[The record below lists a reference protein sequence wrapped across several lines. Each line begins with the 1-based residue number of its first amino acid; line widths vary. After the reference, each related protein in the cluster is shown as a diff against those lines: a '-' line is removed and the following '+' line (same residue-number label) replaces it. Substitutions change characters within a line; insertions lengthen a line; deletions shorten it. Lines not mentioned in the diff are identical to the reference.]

1 MIKTWTARRMPRAL
15 PVPTRRGWAVGVA
28 LALLGAVGLARS
40 NELLALSGAAG
51 ALLLYST
58 LWVWRRSPSLDV
70 QIQASPRRMSAGSRG
85 TVSVV
90 IRNTERRRSP
100 IMTVR
105 RSVPAL
111 VTGDHPGPVLTV
123 PSMAP
128 GQSRWSEASLRWGK
142 RGVFDLGPALVDV
155 SDPFGM
161 MHKMRMSTQQDQVVV
176 VPLVVPLSALPPPFG
191 PAAPEADEL
200 TQIGFDGDE
209 FHAIRDYE
217 PGDDLRKVHW
227 ALTART
233 GSLMI
238 REDHPSARA
247 RLTVL
252 LDLRLGERSEPAF
265 ELACSVAASVAVAAV
280 SEGRSV
286 RLVTSDGVPTDFGY
300 TQEHADELLDL
311 LARVEPRAGGGI
323 VDRPGDLATSHADGS
338 LVVVSAAAVTST
350 DVIIL
355 APLAPPESV
364 TLVAI
369 DPTPGRQTGNLGTQ
383 SPGPPEPSLP
393 FVVIDIVD
401 SQTFQ
406 AVWNTAFAP

>member
-1 MIKTWTARRMPRAL
+1 MVIAL
-15 PVPTRRGWAVGVA
+15 V
-28 LALLGAVGLARS
+28 LLGSVGLAGS

-58 LWVWRRSPSLDV
+58 LWVWRRPPSLDV
-70 QIQASPRRMSAGSRG
+70 QIEASPRRVPAGSRG

-90 IRNTERRRSP
+90 IRNTDRRSSP

-111 VTGDHPGPVLTV
+111 VTGGHPAPVLTV

-128 GQSRWSEASLRWGK
+128 GQSRWSEASLRWAR
-142 RGVFDLGPALVDV
+142 RGVYDLGPALVDV
-155 SDPFGM
+155 SDPFGV
-161 MHKMRMSTQQDQVVV
+161 MHKMRTSPQQDQVVV
-176 VPLVVPLSALPPPFG
+176 VPLVLPLSALPRPFG
-191 PAAPEADEL
+191 PAAPEAVEL
-200 TQIGFDGDE
+200 TRIGFDGDE

-247 RLTVL
+247 QLTVL
-252 LDLRLGERSEPAF
+252 LDLRVGARNEPAF

-286 RLVTSDGVPTDFGY
+286 RLLTSDGVPTGFGH
-300 TQEHADELLDL
+300 TQEHADQLLDL
-311 LARVEPRAGGGI
+311 LARVEPRAGGGV
-323 VDRPGDLATSHADGS
+323 VDHPGDLAASHADGS

-350 DVIIL
+350 DVATL
-355 APLAPPESV
+355 ALLAPPESV
-364 TLVAI
+364 TLVA
-369 DPTPGRQTGNLGTQ
+369 TGRSPGRQTRDPGTQ
-383 SPGPPEPSLP
+383 PAGPPKPPLP

-401 SQTFQ
+401 HPTFLR
-406 AVWNTAFAP
+406 AWNTAFAPLSR